1 MSESSW
7 NLTGVDP
14 DARDRAVEEAARRG
28 VSLAD
33 YLTDIV
39 LQNALAE
46 QVAERSEA
54 EALCWKRAE
63 PGPPTPG
70 QSFAIR
76 HQIKTLERHLG
87 ASVTSLDGALSA
99 LDDTSLVDLGGPSR
113 RA

>member
-7 NLTGVDP
+7 VLRGVDAA
-14 DARDRAVEEAARRG
+14 ARERAAEEAARRG

-39 LQNALAE
+39 LQKTLAE
-46 QVAERSEA
+46 QAQAAAGERFEDIA
-54 EALCWKRAE
+54 PE
-63 PGPPTPG
+63 PLPPG

-99 LDDTSLVDLGGPSR
+99 LDGTLNDVTGRLS
-113 RA
+113 